1 MSQLSKPIVI
11 VSQIDPT
18 WRDYNGHVNYAA
30 YAMAADPAIDAIYAA
45 AGLDWNYRKRQSR
58 SDYVV
63 ESRFFYLREIRSG
76 GKIEVR
82 ARLVDFDRKR
92 THIYC
97 EIRDHDNGSLSA
109 TAHIVSLHVDSAKAK
124 SAEFEDFALEGF
136 AALKAE
142 HDQLPVPDIFD
153 DTVTLTRRLGR
164 ARAAPAA

>member
-1 MSQLSKPIVI
+1 MSQFAQPITV
-11 VSQIDPT
+11 VSEIDPA

-45 AGLDWNYRKRQSR
+45 AGLDRTYRKNRNR

-76 GKIEVR
+76 ARIEVR

-97 EIRDHDNGSLSA
+97 EIRDPDNDWLSA
-109 TAHIVSLHVDSAKAK
+109 VAHIISLHVDSALAR
-124 SAEFEDFALEGF
+124 SVEFEDFALERF
-136 AALKAE
+136 ATIRGE
-142 HDQLPVPDIFD
+142 HEQLPAADIFD
-153 DTVTLTRRLGR
+153 ATVSLKRRVG
-164 ARAAPAA
+164 